1 MEFLREFASAVL
13 YNRPFE
19 WLQPARGRFGSWC
32 VMRYSV
38 PISRTKIEL
47 ESRVVAED
55 FGSHEEA
62 LGVAQAL
69 AVRAALD
76 LSDLP
81 VFPCDEDAL
90 ELARMAVRLD
100 RVMVAGTSQ
109 LRHLCGVVDTFL
121 SDPLDPDNGAQLRA
135 AHRIEFP
142 WQAEEVCDGV
152 H

>member
-47 ESRVVAED
+47 ESRVMAEEL
-55 FGSHEEA
+55 GSHEEA
-62 LGVAQAL
+62 LGAAQAL
-69 AVRAALD
+69 AVHAALD
-76 LSDLP
+76 MSDLP
-81 VFPCDEDAL
+81 VFPCDEGAL

-100 RVMVAGTSQ
+100 RVALVGKSA
-109 LRHLCGVVDTFL
+109 RPHLHGVVDLFL
-121 SDPLDPDNGAQLRA
+121 FDPLNPDYGAALRA